1 MNVYRGIINS
11 LLMEYF
17 SKKSHSATVPKRIN
31 LIVKININKIN
42 SGRFF
47 EVALVLIR
55 ITKRISAKTG
65 NN

>member
-1 MNVYRGIINS
+1 MNS
-11 LLMEYF
+11 PLMECF
-17 SKKSHSATVPKRIN
+17 SKKGNYASAIKRIN
-31 LIVKININKIN
+31 LIVKTNINPIN

-55 ITKRISAKTG
+55 ITKQISAKTG